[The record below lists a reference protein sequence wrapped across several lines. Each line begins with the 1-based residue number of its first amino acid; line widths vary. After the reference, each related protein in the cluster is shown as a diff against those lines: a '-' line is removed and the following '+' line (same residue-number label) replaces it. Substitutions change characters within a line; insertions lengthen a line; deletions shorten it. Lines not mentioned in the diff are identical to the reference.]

1 LEYTVNVATPGL
13 YKFETRYAAFGGGV
27 FHLESNG
34 INKSGALTN
43 INTGGWQN
51 WTNLIRSTIALNA
64 GSQILRLSLDRNGGG
79 GFVAN
84 FNHLTFTLIASNNP
98 PSITLTNPP
107 DGAMFSVSNA
117 ITLRATASDADGSVS
132 KVEFFVD
139 DNLIGAD
146 TTSPFGF
153 IWSNA
158 PAGIYVL
165 TARATDNVGLT
176 RLSAPVGISVVAGQA
191 PFYGVPQTI
200 PGIVQTE
207 DFDGG
212 GEGVAYHD
220 SDTPNNGNQYRAT
233 NVDVENTGDVGGG
246 YNVGFTAT
254 GEWMKYS
261 LNAAV
266 DGIYTIGMRVASE
279 NNAGTFHLE
288 IDGQNVT
295 GIITV
300 NGTGGWQVY
309 QTLIKT
315 NVSISAGPHE
325 LRWVAD
331 STGNNGTAGNHNYFT
346 FTATSTNL
354 PPVMLQSTA
363 ALTSTFAD
371 DPGAI
376 INTAAKTVIIPKTN
390 LARFYRLRA
399 AVPTQITKV
408 QVINTNVVLTYE

>member
-1 LEYTVNVATPGL
+1 V
-13 YKFETRYAAFGGGV
+13 
-27 FHLESNG
+27 
-34 INKSGALTN
+34 
-43 INTGGWQN
+43 NTGGWQN
-51 WTNLIRSTIALNA
+51 WTNLIRGNVALNA
-64 GSQILRLSLDRNGGG
+64 GPQVLRLALDRNGGG

-84 FNHLTFTLIASNNP
+84 FNHLNFTLLTSNNP
-98 PSITLTNPP
+98 PFITLTNPVA
-107 DGAMFSVSNA
+107 GATFSASNA
-117 ITLRATASDADGSVS
+117 ITLRATASDADGTVS

-139 DNLIGAD
+139 DNLIGSDAS
-146 TTSPFGF
+146 SPFSF
-153 IWSNA
+153 VWSTA
-158 PAGIYVL
+158 PAGIYEL
-165 TARATDNVGLT
+165 KARATDSIGLT
-176 RLSAPVGISVVAGQA
+176 RMSGSVPIVVVNGQA

-200 PGIVQTE
+200 PGIIQAE

-220 SDTPNNGNQYRAT
+220 NDVANNGNQYRNT
-233 NVDVENTGDVGGG
+233 SVDVENTGDVGGG

-261 LNAAV
+261 INAAV
-266 DGIYTIGMRVASE
+266 DGIYTIGMRVASD

-300 NGTGGWQVY
+300 NSTGGWQTY
-309 QTLIKT
+309 QTLVKT
-315 NVSISAGPHE
+315 NVSISAGSHE

-331 STGNNGTAGNHNYFT
+331 STGSNGTAGNHNYFT

-354 PPVMLQSTA
+354 PTVLLQSA
-363 ALTSTFAD
+363 PMLTVPFAD
-371 DPGAI
+371 ELGAV
-376 INTAAKTVIIPKTN
+376 INTAAKTVTIPKTN

-399 AVPTQITKV
+399 TVPTHITKV